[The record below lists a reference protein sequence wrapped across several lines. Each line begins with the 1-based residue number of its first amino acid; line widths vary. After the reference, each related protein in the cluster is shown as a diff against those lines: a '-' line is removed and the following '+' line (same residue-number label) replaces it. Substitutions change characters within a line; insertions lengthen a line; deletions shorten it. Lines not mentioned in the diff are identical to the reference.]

1 MADVLTPDQRSFNM
15 SRIRGKGNKSTEQRM
30 VTLLKAH
37 RITGW
42 RRHYAL
48 PGKPDF
54 VFRPQRVAIFVDGCF
69 WHKCPRC
76 FKAPSSNSDYWV
88 PKIQGNVR
96 RDRRVNR
103 QLRQRGWRVMRV
115 WEHSLRDPDRVA
127 GRIARMLDGRPRA
140 AGPAD

>member
-1 MADVLTPDQRSFNM
+1 M

-30 VTLLKAH
+30 VTLLKDH
-37 RITGW
+37 HITGW
-42 RRHYAL
+42 RRHCAL

-54 VFRPQRVAIFVDGCF
+54 VFRPQKVAVFVDGCF

-76 FKAPSSNSDYWV
+76 FKSPSSNADYWV

-103 QLRQRGWRVMRV
+103 QLRQRGWRVVRV

-127 GRIARMLDGRPRA
+127 GRIVRMLEGRPQA
-140 AGPAD
+140 TSPAD